1 MSYTNWL
8 QSLQQAFLNIL
19 DLLGTV
25 LAYLMNNHIFKF
37 LFHTLLL
44 FFTINFVVQ
53 IIKLIKNIFAMKK
66 EAAKNKVSSSSDIE

>member
-1 MSYTNWL
+1 MSYSNWL

-25 LAYLMNNHIFKF
+25 FNYLFNNHLFKF

-44 FFTINFVVQ
+44 FFTITFVVQ
-53 IIKLIKNIFAMKK
+53 IINLIKNIIARKK
-66 EAAKNKVSSSSDIE
+66 EASKNKVSSTSNIE